1 MGVNSPDEPAFG
13 ARPGSAPRPDG
24 RWKAPSL
31 EELQRD
37 FPLYEIRGILGR
49 GGMGAVY
56 KGWQKSLD
64 RFVAIKILATG
75 LDDDDV
81 DFTSRFKREAKAMAQ
96 LKHNGIVAV
105 FDSGETAGGLLY
117 FVMEYVDGTDVHRLV
132 TERGCLEVAEA
143 VRIASA
149 VCDALAYAHSQGV
162 VHRDITPA
170 NIMLDAKGTVKITD
184 FGLAKSSVPGTKVI
198 TSKGIAIGTPDFM
211 APEGLQGAMHMDHRA
226 DIYAVGVML
235 YQMLIGRL
243 PRGRFAPPSWFIQ
256 GLDKRVD
263 HIVDKALQSD
273 PVNRYSS
280 ASEMQMEIARV
291 TLKPRQS
298 ASAGQAAAAP
308 RARLLAKSLLV
319 ASVIAAFAIAAVVWA
334 HSRKSAPAIPVAGS
348 DPILPK
354 PDGTR
359 TSTPA
364 NAVAAATKDV
374 PFVNTLGMEFVPVSG
389 ADVLFSRWET
399 RVQDYAGFAAAN
411 PVDKAWKKQR
421 KEQTDVAREAE
432 HPVAGVSW
440 DEANLFCKWLTEKE
454 TAAGKLSEGAHYR
467 LPTDQEWSRAVGLAN
482 EIGATPKERTG
493 TNGTDFPWGKGF
505 PPPDGAGGNYA
516 DSAFH
521 EAFPNVEWV
530 QGYTDGYA
538 TTAPVGSFPPNA
550 YGLHD
555 LGGNVWEW
563 CEDPYEPGATERV
576 MRGGSWVTYG
586 RNSMASAFRLHA
598 APDSHSGT
606 GFRCV
611 LALHAALPPSRP
623 QPPAVGTHP

>member
-1 MGVNSPDEPAFG
+1 
-13 ARPGSAPRPDG
+13 
-24 RWKAPSL
+24 
-31 EELQRD
+31 
-37 FPLYEIRGILGR
+37 
-49 GGMGAVY
+49 
-56 KGWQKSLD
+56 
-64 RFVAIKILATG
+64 
-75 LDDDDV
+75 
-81 DFTSRFKREAKAMAQ
+81 MAQ

-256 GLDKRVD
+256 GLDKRLD

-319 ASVIAAFAIAAVVWA
+319 AGVIAAFAIAAVVWA
-334 HSRKSAPAIPVAGS
+334 HSRKSAPAIPLAGA

-359 TSTPA
+359 PSTPA
-364 NAVAAATKDV
+364 NAVAAATKAA
-374 PFVNTLGMEFVPVSG
+374 PFVNTLGMEFVPVPG
-389 ADVLFSRWET
+389 KDVLFSRWET
-399 RVQDYAGFAAAN
+399 RVQDYAVFAAAN

-454 TAAGKLSEGAHYR
+454 TAAGKLGEGAHYR
-467 LPTDQEWSRAVGLAN
+467 LPTDEEWSRAVGLAN

-521 EAFPNVEWV
+521 EAFPNVEWA

-563 CEDPYEPGATERV
+563 CEDPYEPGGTERV

-598 APDSHSGT
+598 SPDSHSGT

-623 QPPAVGTHP
+623 KPPAVGTHP